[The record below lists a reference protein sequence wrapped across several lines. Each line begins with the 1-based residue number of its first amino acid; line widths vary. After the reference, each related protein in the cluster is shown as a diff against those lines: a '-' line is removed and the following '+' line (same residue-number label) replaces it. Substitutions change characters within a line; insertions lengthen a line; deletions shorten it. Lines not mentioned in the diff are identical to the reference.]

1 MGLRV
6 LIADRLRDAWAGLW
20 QPWPLR
26 AYLVA
31 FGCALILPGILF
43 GALGIAAF
51 ASYDRAA
58 VDRTALDIARGVGH
72 GADRQLAG
80 MITTVRALAASETLE
95 HGDLAGFYIQ
105 AKRVLVSGDSNIVV
119 RDLDNRQLLNTRLP
133 WTGEFSTSGDEPPD
147 AKRVERG
154 EPWVSNVYVGAVSKV
169 PLFSVNMPVKLG
181 DGRRLVLTMS
191 APAASLLPVVQQVPK
206 SWEAGVSDRTH
217 RVVARSRKHD
227 QFVATPISADTQRQT
242 TTREG
247 VWTTTSLVGEHVLR
261 AHVTSDISGWV
272 AAAWVPMSVVQ
283 APYKRSVGLLLLG
296 SAGLLALSVLLASM
310 FGRAMAQPI
319 QDITRTAATLGRG
332 ETVPPMARYPLQ
344 EANAVSAALREAAQK
359 LKDRRETSE
368 RSEKRIR
375 EAHERLMLALDI
387 TGLGTWDRDLATH
400 KIVWSE
406 GMYRIFGRHHDEF
419 HGAPDEVLSFVH
431 PDDRAEFRR
440 AFEESAYGTTPGF
453 GQEFRIVRPD
463 GEVRWILRRAQI
475 IRSDHGGPL
484 SMLGVALDIT
494 ERRDREEHIAF
505 LMREL
510 AHRSKNM
517 MAVIQAIAHQT
528 ARHSDDIPDF
538 TERFSARL
546 VSLARTQDLLTGK
559 DHKGAFLEEL
569 VRTQTEPFIEGE
581 TRRLSIEG
589 PPVVLDET
597 ATQNVGLALH
607 ELATN
612 AAKHGSLSG
621 ARGRV
626 AIEWEVVE
634 DPTGPLI
641 LRLKWRETDGPTVRP
656 PSRKGFGH
664 IVIERTLADSLQAHV
679 RLDFAPGGLTWE
691 ADIPSA
697 HFYILDERILNRR
710 ARPPSAPDKTQN

>member
-1 MGLRV
+1 M
-6 LIADRLRDAWAGLW
+6 LIADRLRDAWAGLR

-26 AYLVA
+26 AYLFA
-31 FGCALILPGILF
+31 FGCALILPAVLF

-51 ASYDRAA
+51 GSYDRAA
-58 VDRTALDIARGVGH
+58 VDRTALDIARTVSH

-95 HGDLAGFYIQ
+95 QGDLAGFYVQ
-105 AKRVLVSGDSNIVV
+105 AKRVLVNGDSNVIVS
-119 RDLDNRQLLNTRLP
+119 DLNNRQLLNTRLP
-133 WTGEFSTSGDEPPD
+133 WSSESAASGDEPPD
-147 AKRVERG
+147 ANRVERG
-154 EPWVSNVYVGAVSKV
+154 EPWVSNIYVGAVSKV
-169 PLFSVNMPVKLG
+169 PLFSVNMPVKLA

-191 APAASLLPVVQQVPK
+191 APATSLLPVVQQVPA
-206 SWEAGVSDRTH
+206 SWEAGISDRNH
-217 RVVARSRKHD
+217 RVIARSQQHD
-227 QFVATPISADTQRQT
+227 RFVATPISAETQRQS

-247 VWTTTSLVGEHVLR
+247 VWTTTSLAGDHVLR
-261 AHVTSDISGWV
+261 AHVTSDISGWM

-283 APYKRSVGLLLLG
+283 TPYKRSLALLLLG
-296 SAGLLALSVLLASM
+296 SAGLMTLSVLLATL
-310 FGRAMAQPI
+310 FGRKMAQPI
-319 QDITRTAATLGRG
+319 QHIAETAATLGRG
-332 ETVPPMARYPLQ
+332 GAIAPAASYPLQ
-344 EANAVSAALREAAQK
+344 EANSVRAALHEASQQLKERREA
-359 LKDRRETSE
+359 SE

-406 GMYRIFGRHHDEF
+406 GMYRIFGRRHDEF
-419 HGAPDEVLSFVH
+419 HGTPDEVLSFVH
-431 PDDRAEFRR
+431 PDDRTAFRR
-440 AFEESAYGTTPGF
+440 AFEETAYGTSSGF

-463 GEVRWILRRAQI
+463 GAVRWIMRRAQVV
-475 IRSDHGGPL
+475 RGQHGHPV

-528 ARHSDDIPDF
+528 ARHSDDIADF

-559 DHKGAFLEEL
+559 DRKGAVLEDL
-569 VRTQTEPFIEGE
+569 VRTQVEPFIEGE
-581 TRRLSIEG
+581 TRRFTIAG
-589 PPVVLDET
+589 PAVVLDET

-621 ARGRV
+621 SQGRV
-626 AIEWEVVE
+626 TIEWEVVE
-634 DPTGPLI
+634 VPANLI
-641 LRLKWRETDGPTVRP
+641 LRLKWREIDGPAVRP

-664 IVIERTLADSLQAHV
+664 IVIERTLADSLQGNVH
-679 RLDFAPGGLTWE
+679 LDFAPGGLTWE
-691 ADIPSA
+691 ADIPSE
-697 HFYILDERILNRR
+697 HFYILT
-710 ARPPSAPDKTQN
+710 SAS